1 MRMSKRLKII
11 VISLLVI
18 AGISL
23 SFSAGC
29 IIGFRTPATTD
40 RHLNIVTEAWD
51 IIFQEYVDQS
61 KLDATK
67 LSQGAVKG
75 MIEALD
81 DPYTAYLDPQTYELF
96 ISSLHGSF
104 EGIGAQIGVKDGQVM
119 IIAPLPDSPAA
130 KAGIKA
136 GDIILEVDG
145 LSIGG
150 MSTEEAVLHI
160 RGPKGTTVSLL
171 ILHQGESN
179 PMLIEI
185 VRAEIKTVSVNLEM
199 KGDIAC
205 IRIIEFSERTNGE
218 LSAILQSNDFKSA
231 KGVIIDLRANPGGF
245 LDAAVD
251 VASYFIKEG
260 VIVSVVDNHGN
271 KTYRS
276 VSSQEVTVDLPMV
289 ILTDNYSASSSEV
302 LAGAMQ
308 DYGRAVIAGT
318 KTWGKGSV
326 NTLYQLDDGSVIY
339 ITIARWLTPKGRAI
353 EGKGIEPDY
362 ELDLE
367 GDALIQWAI
376 DYLEGKR

>member
-1 MRMSKRLKII
+1 MSKRLKII

-276 VSSQEVTVDLPMV
+276 VSSQGVTVDLPMV

>member
-1 MRMSKRLKII
+1 MSKRLKII